1 MQNVW
6 YLNVSYKAEVVTLF
20 VFRTRTNL
28 WYLKL
33 FALCRIC
40 DIFLLRTRREVVLFG
55 FLPNKED
62 YVCIKREESPLILFV
77 YSNQKVNFFIIILNI
92 HQQYLYTLYISKSN
106 ILSKS

>member
-1 MQNVW
+1 
-6 YLNVSYKAEVVTLF
+6 VTFLF
-20 VFRTRTNL
+20 FVRGT
-28 WYLKL
+28 
-33 FALCRIC
+33 IC
-40 DIFLLRTRREVVLFG
+40 DIFLLRTRREVVLFV